1 MGLKVK
7 QIEAFRAVM
16 REGTMVRASA
26 ALAVTQPA
34 VSYLITSL
42 ERAIGFPLFLRE
54 KGKLTPTT
62 EALQLMTE
70 VDRLYEGIEGVEE
83 AARLIGAHQRAVIRI
98 VLTQALSGKGI
109 VNLIGEFAAGHPGMR
124 LDIDVAHREA
134 IVRRIVSGQADV
146 AFVSLP
152 IATDKVVTSKL
163 FECDLVCVMPKDHSL
178 ANRRSVA
185 PRDLQGQAL
194 IALKPSGVIR
204 PIVDKWFAQAGVA
217 ARIDIE
223 VRDGWTA
230 IELARAGVGVTIV
243 SRLSLAGFDSSA
255 LAILPLSPVET
266 IEIGVVMPA
275 GQHVGRS
282 VEALVQFLRANS
294 AQALPGS

>member
-1 MGLKVK
+1 LGLKLK

-16 REGTMVRASA
+16 REGTMVRASG

-42 ERAIGFPLFLRE
+42 ERSIGFPLFLRE
-54 KGKLTPTT
+54 KGKLTPTA
-62 EALQLMTE
+62 EALHLMTE
-70 VDRLYEGIEGVEE
+70 VERLYEGIDGIEE
-83 AARLIGAHQRAVIRI
+83 AARLIGAHQRAVIR
-98 VLTQALSGKGI
+98 VLLTQALSGKGI
-109 VNLIGEFAAGHPGMR
+109 VNSIGDFAARHPGMR

-152 IATDKVVTSKL
+152 IATNKVVTSKL
-163 FECDLVCVMPKDHSL
+163 FVSDLVCVMPAQSPL
-178 ANRRSVA
+178 AKLRCIG
-185 PRDLQGQAL
+185 PRDLRDRAL

-204 PIVDKWFAQAGVA
+204 PIVDRWFAQAGVA
-217 ARIDIE
+217 ARCDIE

-243 SRLSLAGFDSSA
+243 SRLSIASCDESA
-255 LAILPLSPVET
+255 LAILPLSPIEE
-266 IEIGVVMPA
+266 IEIGVVLPA

-282 VEALVQFLRANS
+282 VKALVEFVKQHS
-294 AQALPGS
+294 A